1 MILAPLAIILTAAV
15 WLASIPTVCLPV
27 TQTDIACFEVV
38 KGE

>member
-1 MILAPLAIILTAAV
+1 MIWAPLAIILTAAV

-27 TQTDIACFEVV
+27 TQTESACFEVV